1 MPIANHDQSPPDDDD
16 HDLPKEFI
24 SAVSEVRPIDR
35 SLVERLDSASWMPDV
50 VVLGLLFLMV
60 FGSGLIHIES
70 FPPLF
75 FDEGWTVCVART
87 WVEIGHYGCL
97 LRGEP
102 APPSLAAHFPVVAS
116 VAASFTLFGVGVW
129 QTRLVGLLYTFGA
142 FLLLY
147 LLTRRLY
154 GRSVAIAALALLMLV
169 PLKWSIH
176 PLYIGRQVLGE
187 MPLLCFLLAGFVC
200 FLRSRQRPL
209 WLVAAIVCWAL
220 ALMTKAQVAP
230 FLLVSFAGA
239 MVLLGLRRA
248 QGRQSIAAL
257 ALLMLVPLKW
267 SIHPLYIGRQVLG
280 EMPLLCFLLAGFVCF
295 LRSRQRPLWLV
306 AAIVC
311 WALALMT
318 KAQVAPFLIVSF
330 AGAMVLLGL
339 RRNWSAVRG
348 LGIAMIGS
356 WSGFRILIEA
366 KSWLLSGH
374 TMAHPPIDG
383 MTEAIALV
391 FVPAIRLET
400 IQLLFVSW
408 AEYPLG
414 LAYAAWR
421 VHRTSGSQ
429 DQASLE
435 QTTQTM
441 LVLLA
446 GSWLAWFA
454 FLSAGEPRYALPG
467 LFLAAPFTAVLF
479 YDTTRG
485 FNVAFV
491 SSALLGLVQ
500 RRRVTSEG
508 LKAVVVVVLLLVM
521 GWVAL
526 QERYAFR
533 AREDDRDLFAVTQ
546 YLHSATPT
554 TALIETY
561 DSELFLFLNRPYTYA
576 LPRHLVE
583 IIRREQGQPQVV
595 TYDPLQS
602 KPDYLVVG
610 EYGRWAG
617 FYKPL
622 IAQNRVRLVTTIGRY
637 QIYEPVRS

>member
-1 MPIANHDQSPPDDDD
+1 MPITSPHPLPPYDD
-16 HDLPKEFI
+16 HDARSDTAG
-24 SAVSEVRPIDR
+24 SAVVGERFRDR
-35 SLVERLDSASWMPDV
+35 SGIERLESASWRTDV
-50 VVLGLLFLMV
+50 VVAACLFLMV
-60 FGSGLIHIES
+60 FGSGLIHIQS

-87 WVEIGHYGCL
+87 WVESGHYGCL

-116 VAASFTLFGVGVW
+116 VAASFSLLGVGVW

-142 FLLLY
+142 LLLLY
-147 LLTRRLY
+147 ALARRLY
-154 GRSVAIAALALLMLV
+154 GRSIAIAALALLILV

-200 FLRSRQRPL
+200 FVRSRHRPVWSL
-209 WLVAAIVCWAL
+209 GAIA
-220 ALMTKAQVAP
+220 
-230 FLLVSFAGA
+230 
-239 MVLLGLRRA
+239 
-248 QGRQSIAAL
+248 
-257 ALLMLVPLKW
+257 
-267 SIHPLYIGRQVLG
+267 
-280 EMPLLCFLLAGFVCF
+280 
-295 LRSRQRPLWLV
+295 
-306 AAIVC
+306 C

-318 KAQVAPFLIVSF
+318 KAQVAPFLIASF
-330 AGAMVLLGL
+330 MATIVLLSI
-339 RRNWSAVRG
+339 RKDWSAVWG
-348 LGIAMIGS
+348 MGFLLAGS
-356 WSGFRILIEA
+356 WVGFRFLIEA

-374 TMAHPPIDG
+374 TMAHPSTDG

-391 FVPAIRLET
+391 LVPAIRMET
-400 IQLLFVSW
+400 MQYVFLAW

-421 VHRTSGSQ
+421 LHRMSASR
-429 DQASLE
+429 DELSLE
-435 QTTQTM
+435 ETAQIM
-441 LVLLA
+441 LLVLA

-467 LFLAAPFTAVLF
+467 LFLAAPFTALF
-479 YDTTRG
+479 LHDATRG
-485 FNVAFV
+485 FDV
-491 SSALLGLVQ
+491 SYLVSTLAGLVH
-500 RRRVTSEG
+500 RKGLTARG
-508 LKAVVVVVLLLVM
+508 LKAAVVVVLLLIM
-521 GWVAL
+521 AWGAL

-546 YLHSATPT
+546 YLNTATPT

-576 LPRHLVE
+576 LPKHLVE

-595 TYDPLQS
+595 SYDPLQS

-637 QIYEPVRS
+637 QVYEPVGS